1 MEVPLAARHHAGM
14 ATTTYLP
21 NDRRATIAI
30 VACAVQIGATMLRT
44 AAFVAWTT
52 AAPGWGSRDD
62 LEPIVVV
69 TLLLDMLTLG
79 ALLFCG
85 IAFVVWF
92 RRAFGNAHALGLRS
106 NYGPGWAIGGWFVPV
121 LHLFRPVQLASEM
134 WGHAGRERVGSAAI
148 LVLWWCCYVVSGFL
162 TRTAMGWSTPGTA
175 PDFAWLLF
183 AGAAEVV
190 GLGLAIVIV
199 RRLTAAHAAMHVV
212 DQAETFA

>member
-1 MEVPLAARHHAGM
+1 MEVPLAPRHHAGM
-14 ATTTYLP
+14 AAPTYLP

-44 AAFVAWTT
+44 AAFVAWTA
-52 AAPGWGSRDD
+52 AAPEWGSRDD
-62 LEPIVVV
+62 LEPIVFA
-69 TLLLDMLTLG
+69 TLLLDMLTFG

-106 NYGPGWAIGGWFVPV
+106 NYGPGWAIGGWCLPV
-121 LHLFRPVQLASEM
+121 VNLFRPVQLASEM
-134 WGHAGRERVGSAAI
+134 WDHAGRESVGSAAI
-148 LVLWWCCYVVSGFL
+148 LGVWWFCHVFTSLL
-162 TRTAMGWSTPGTA
+162 TRTALRWTEPNYPPSL
-175 PDFAWLLF
+175 AWMMCT
-183 AGAAEVV
+183 GIAEVI

-199 RRLTAAHAAMHVV
+199 RRLTAAHSEMHLV